1 MADGTIRVSTKLD
14 NTQLK
19 KEIREL
25 ERELNNISKEQA
37 KVEAEAAKVRDSYAA
52 EREFDAQFPEEFSHR
67 EDIDKRAAA
76 EMDKINQK
84 QAELNQKERE
94 HLALL
99 ESKKAKLT
107 EQQAIQA
114 ASKELDASMAG
125 NSAASKITSQA
136 QYNSLLDAT
145 VAKMQAMEI
154 EAERIAAKTGVA
166 KDEIL
171 KANPAY
177 QKLVNTMKMLQA
189 QTGKFGSE
197 AAGAGKKAEHAMKKA
212 RAEADK
218 LTKSTRHG
226 IMGFGKMQ
234 LAMMG
239 IMFAMRAISSAT
251 QEYMAVN
258 TELEGQMNTLKALW
272 GQVLGP
278 VIQWVINLLIQA
290 VTAVNS
296 FVYALTGINYVA
308 RANEAA
314 LKKQALATNSAKK
327 AAQLAGFDEQTK
339 LTDTSSSAAD
349 KNPVTLLD
357 ETVGAL
363 SGFAEKLK
371 EQILAGDWYGAGKTA
386 GQWLM
391 DGIKGIDWE
400 GVGTTIGAVVGGAI
414 GFALGFA
421 VSIDPLTLL
430 EAGVKLVTGLFN
442 SLAQAVQNVD
452 WSEVGGKIID
462 LLLLSLVWSVVQANP
477 ILMILALMLTPGGDE
492 LVKSAAEF
500 AGSLV
505 GALVAAVVGMVKRLG
520 EISKF
525 IFDTIKT
532 WLDENVDWSG
542 TPEEIVGQLFAGLI
556 TALKGVGTWIYN
568 NIWVPFR
575 DGFQKAFGIN
585 SPSTKMKEFGG
596 YVIDGLKNGITNGI
610 SKLKQAAKDAL
621 SAILGVFSTVGTRL
635 KNIFSDAWQKVKD
648 VFSKGGKIFSGIKDG
663 IASTFKSIVNTL
675 ISGINTIIA
684 TPFRSINNMLNT
696 IRSTKV
702 LGIQPFKS
710 LWDYNPL
717 SIPQI
722 PKLALGG
729 IVNRPGRG
737 VPAIIGEAGAEA
749 VLPLENNTE
758 WMDMLAEK
766 IGGNVTI
773 PIYLDGR
780 KMYTYFVDIGKRKAF
795 AANGG

>member
-1 MADGTIRVSTKLD
+1 MADGIIRVSTKLD

-19 KEIREL
+19 KEIKEL
-25 ERELNNISKEQA
+25 ERELNNIRKEQA
-37 KVEAEAAKVRDSYAA
+37 KVEADASKARASYDA

-67 EDIDKRAAA
+67 EEIDKRWSA
-76 EMDKINQK
+76 ELDKSNQK
-84 QAELNQKERE
+84 MAELNQKERE

-99 ESKKAKLT
+99 DAKKSKLT

-114 ASKELDASMAG
+114 ASKELDASVAG
-125 NSAASKITSQA
+125 SSATSKITSQA

-145 VAKMQAMEI
+145 LAKMRAMEL
-154 EAERIAAKTGVA
+154 EAEKIAAKHGLA
-166 KDEIL
+166 KDEVL

-189 QTGKFGSE
+189 QTDKWGDESAE
-197 AAGAGKKAEHAMKKA
+197 AGKKAQGALKRA
-212 RAEADK
+212 RTEADK
-218 LTKSTRHG
+218 LTKSTRRG

-290 VTAVNS
+290 ITAVNA

-357 ETVGAL
+357 SSVGAL
-363 SGFAEKLK
+363 SGFAETLK
-371 EQILAGDWYGAGKTA
+371 EQILSCDWYGAGKTA
-386 GQWLM
+386 GEWLM
-391 DGIKGIDWE
+391 NGINSIDWN
-400 GVGTTIGAVVGGAI
+400 GVGTTIGDVVGGAFA
-414 GFALGFA
+414 FALGFVLSLRPHDILA
-421 VSIDPLTLL
+421 
-430 EAGVKLVTGLFN
+430 KLMELATGLFN
-442 SLAQAVQNVD
+442 SLSSTIQNMDWNKIGRDLVGLLISALVVYGNPLLTFLLMPGKEELTQSVAGFLGSVIGALAQA
-452 WSEVGGKIID
+452 I
-462 LLLLSLVWSVVQANP
+462 
-477 ILMILALMLTPGGDE
+477 
-492 LVKSAAEF
+492 
-500 AGSLV
+500 
-505 GALVAAVVGMVKRLG
+505 VGMGQRIA
-520 EISKF
+520 EIA
-525 IFDTIKT
+525 IALWTTIKT
-532 WLDENVDWSG
+532 YLDENIDWSG
-542 TPEEIVGQLFAGLI
+542 TPEEIIGQLWDGLLL
-556 TALKGVGTWIYN
+556 ALKGVGKWIYDN
-568 NIWVPFR
+568 VWVPFR
-575 DGFQKAFGIN
+575 DAFKAAFGIN
-585 SPSTKMKEFGG
+585 SPSTKLREFGV
-596 YVIDGLKNGITNGI
+596 YIMDGLRNGIIGGI
-610 SKLKQAAKDAL
+610 SKIKQACTDIWT
-621 SAILGVFSTVGTRL
+621 AIKEKFSNVGTWF
-635 KNIFSDAWQKVKD
+635 KNTFTDAWQKVKD
-648 VFSKGGKIFSGIKDG
+648 VFSAGGKIFNGIKDG
-663 IASTFKSIVNTL
+663 IASTFKTIVNGL
-675 ISGINTIIA
+675 IDGINKVIRV
-684 TPFRSINNMLNT
+684 PFNSINGMLNT
-696 IRSTKV
+696 IRGISV
-702 LGIQPFKS
+702 LGVSPFKN
-710 LWDYNPL
+710 LWSYNPL

-773 PIYLDGR
+773 PIYMDG
-780 KMYTYFVDIGKRKAF
+780 KKIATYVVDIQKKKAF
-795 AANGG
+795 AMNGA